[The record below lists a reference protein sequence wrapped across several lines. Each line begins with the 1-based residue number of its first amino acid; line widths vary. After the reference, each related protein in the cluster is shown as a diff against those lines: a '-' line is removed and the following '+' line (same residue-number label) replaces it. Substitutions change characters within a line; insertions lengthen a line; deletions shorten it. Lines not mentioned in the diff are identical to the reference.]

1 MNFFSSTLIQELCG
15 LTKLR
20 SANNGIINEEQAL
33 ALDQFMDRDQLHMG
47 DQVTG
52 ILDRWHEGA
61 RPGRCVFNER
71 TGKWNA
77 GFIGI
82 SNRMGNSGIGHTS
95 YRIRCHII
103 PLCHTGS
110 TVTAHLFYTDTLVD
124 AGRISIIDP
133 QKCTDLHILSGS
145 SQCTDFLRCHYH
157 NLAGTKFPFGFITQI
172 QISKAFKCYT
182 ISIFL
187 TSDDHRCSSH
197 FVTGSVDTLWSQ

>member
-1 MNFFSSTLIQELCG
+1 
-15 LTKLR
+15 
-20 SANNGIINEEQAL
+20 
-33 ALDQFMDRDQLHMG
+33 
-47 DQVTG
+47 
-52 ILDRWHEGA
+52 
-61 RPGRCVFNER
+61 
-71 TGKWNA
+71 
-77 GFIGI
+77 
-82 SNRMGNSGIGHTS
+82 MGNSGIGHTS

-110 TVTAHLFYTDTLVD
+110 TVTAHLFYTDTLID

-182 ISIFL
+182 ISIFFPFCHGQRRYPL
-187 TSDDHRCSSH
+187 ESITEESWNHRSVPVHNGYRRSDSPSD
-197 FVTGSVDTLWSQ
+197 